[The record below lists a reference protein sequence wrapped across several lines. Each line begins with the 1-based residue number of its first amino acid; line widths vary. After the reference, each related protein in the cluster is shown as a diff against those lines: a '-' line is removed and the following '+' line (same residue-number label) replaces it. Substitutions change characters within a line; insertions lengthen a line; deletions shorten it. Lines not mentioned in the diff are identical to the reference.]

1 MSNKLRFMS
10 NAIEIASRNVVIGD
24 VGNRSGSQTANNDF
38 LIVIA
43 TLLLQLKPAIKLHYS
58 KNKGRNLT
66 RRSV

>member
-1 MSNKLRFMS
+1 MS
-10 NAIEIASRNVVIGD
+10 NAIEIASRNVAIGD
-24 VGNRSGSQTANNDF
+24 VGNWSGSQTANNDF

-43 TLLLQLKPAIKLHYS
+43 TLLLQSKPAIKLHYS